1 MCNDSTG
8 NQFENIIAISVNI
21 MVHFRV
27 PLILQKKKKKFVL
40 SCNESE

>member
-1 MCNDSTG
+1 MCDESTG

-27 PLILQKKKKKFVL
+27 PLILQKKKKFVL